1 MSSPDAEASKAL
13 QIEIQKIEAGTDLKR
28 IAVISRIGMKIADAE
43 SAQMDADAE
52 TASSSALVE
61 LAERLMSSLN
71 HGHLREILVKADNG
85 FVILQFINQEYM
97 LFGGVEDPLR
107 IGFYLEYLRSTA
119 QKFAYILAGNQLT
132 AELKSEITA
141 NYRREERL
149 RQEAQAPLAE
159 NFKMDKNT
167 SQDMEAME
175 GVLQFLQDW
184 GGDESTQT
192 PASTNNIIGIDQDL
206 MFDMEGLEPQ
216 PISQDQIS
224 QAQHPQYTES
234 QESIPST
241 SSESD
246 TTFGGELED
255 IDNLAEELQGIG
267 QKEIKAEDQIRPTP
281 PSQPIE
287 IASEKIEA
295 TSSTS
300 SSTEEGLPEDIL
312 AVLDD
317 IAQETTTPKAPQ
329 VSKAKQPQPK
339 ELPYGIPIYE
349 GEVPPV
355 PLKSYVNFEIG
366 SLGTQDAQETTGPQ
380 VSGFS
385 PDSHIAS
392 NLQAVESSNYETELK
407 IREDGTPDF
416 DAMSSEY
423 DDDINLDDDDTFL
436 KALE

>member
-1 MSSPDAEASKAL
+1 MAMATAPETSKAL

-28 IAVISRIGMKIADAE
+28 VAVISRIGMKIADAA
-43 SAQMDADAE
+43 SSQMDADAE

-71 HGHLREILVKADNG
+71 HGHLREIVVKADSG

-97 LFGGVEDPLR
+97 LFGGVENPLR

-119 QKFAYILAGNQLT
+119 HRFAYILAGNQLT
-132 AELKSEITA
+132 EELKSEIEL
-141 NYRREERL
+141 NNRREARL
-149 RQEAQAPLAE
+149 KQEAKAPLAA

-184 GGDESTQT
+184 GGEESTQT
-192 PASTNNIIGIDQDL
+192 PASTNNIVGIDKDL
-206 MFDMEGLEPQ
+206 MFGMEGMESLEPQ

-224 QAQHPQYTES
+224 QAQHPQFNENV
-234 QESIPST
+234 PAT
-241 SSESD
+241 SSQPD
-246 TTFGGELED
+246 APFGNELED
-255 IDNLAEELQGIG
+255 IANLADELQGIG
-267 QKEIKAEDQIRPTP
+267 QKETQ
-281 PSQPIE
+281 QVG
-287 IASEKIEA
+287 IASEKIES
-295 TSSTS
+295 TSPTS
-300 SSTEEGLPEDIL
+300 SSSEEGLPEDIL

-317 IAQETTTPKAPQ
+317 IAQETTAPKTPKVSQ
-329 VSKAKQPQPK
+329 VKDPQPQK
-339 ELPYGIPIYE
+339 FPYGIPIYE

-366 SLGTQDAQETTGPQ
+366 SLGTQDAHGTPGPQ
-380 VSGFS
+380 ISGFS
-385 PDSHIAS
+385 SDSQIAS
-392 NLQAVESSNYETELK
+392 NLKPVGGVNYKTELK
-407 IREDGTPDF
+407 VHDDGTPDF

-436 KALE
+436 KALEEINSEKRKRK